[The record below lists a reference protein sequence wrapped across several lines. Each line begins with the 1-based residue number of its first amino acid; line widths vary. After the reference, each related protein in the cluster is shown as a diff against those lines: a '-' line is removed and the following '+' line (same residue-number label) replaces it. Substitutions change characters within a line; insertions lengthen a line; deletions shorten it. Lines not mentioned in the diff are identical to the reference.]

1 MRVWRQPRRGS
12 GGSMDDVD
20 WTAMRAMLAGVDFP
34 ATKHQLLVRA
44 KESGCSEA
52 IMETVSG
59 LPNVLYR
66 SAKEVG
72 PWPTPDSGAR

>member
-1 MRVWRQPRRGS
+1 MRGT
-12 GGSMDDVD
+12 GADMNDAE

-44 KESGCSEA
+44 KECGCSDA
-52 IMETVSG
+52 IMEAVSR

-72 PWPTPDSGAR
+72 PWPTPDTGIR